1 MACDSLISADVVT
14 ADGELVTASETE
26 HPELFWALRG
36 GGGNF
41 GVVTS
46 LEFRAHPV
54 GPMVAFAGP
63 AYSLERAASV
73 LAGMRSFAAE
83 LPDQVNPSATLW
95 TIPAVPAFPADVHG
109 RAVVVLGATY
119 VGVPEEGERLLR
131 PLREID
137 EPILD
142 LSGTLPYVAL
152 QKMFDPFFPAGTLQY
167 YWKSMYLEGLEDEAI
182 DVVVDHVKARPSPLS
197 MVALWVLG
205 GALARV
211 DPSTT
216 ATGARDAPFLLEI
229 LANWDDPASVDANI
243 QWARGLFETMQPH
256 GTGKTNL
263 NFPGLGD
270 EPEFV
275 RAAFGDHWRR
285 LVEVKRRYDP
295 GNLFRVNQNI
305 DPNDWRAPRPHAQIA
320 SATPPLRGSAAPST
334 RPSTRTAAACTS
346 PHGSGRSWAPW
357 PSASSARTIASGSPA
372 GSTSMRSGRC

>member
-1 MACDSLISADVVT
+1 
-14 ADGELVTASETE
+14 
-26 HPELFWALRG
+26 
-36 GGGNF
+36 
-41 GVVTS
+41 
-46 LEFRAHPV
+46 
-54 GPMVAFAGP
+54 
-63 AYSLERAASV
+63 
-73 LAGMRSFAAE
+73 
-83 LPDQVNPSATLW
+83 
-95 TIPAVPAFPADVHG
+95 
-109 RAVVVLGATY
+109 
-119 VGVPEEGERLLR
+119 
-131 PLREID
+131 
-137 EPILD
+137 
-142 LSGTLPYVAL
+142 
-152 QKMFDPFFPAGTLQY
+152 
-167 YWKSMYLEGLEDEAI
+167 
-182 DVVVDHVKARPSPLS
+182 

-305 DPNDWRAPRPHAQIA
+305 DPND
-320 SATPPLRGSAAPST
+320 
-334 RPSTRTAAACTS
+334 
-346 PHGSGRSWAPW
+346 
-357 PSASSARTIASGSPA
+357 
-372 GSTSMRSGRC
+372 